1 MKRMIKILKILKREI
16 FGFFTIW
23 ALILF
28 LLFSSHGLNLV
39 RPRDPIIKEGQIWK
53 REWLEANPFDAAIY
67 DTLIILETRK
77 DHSKV
82 IRQHGI
88 WSDTIILK
96 NDYIIQI
103 GELIK

>member
-1 MKRMIKILKILKREI
+1 MKRIIKILKGEI
-16 FGFFTIW
+16 FGW

-28 LLFSSHGLNLV
+28 LLFSFYRLNLSE
-39 RPRDPIIKEGQIWK
+39 PKDPIIKEGQIWK
-53 REWLEANPFDAAIY
+53 REWIESNPFSAAIY
-67 DTLIILETRK
+67 DTLIILEIRK

-82 IRQHGI
+82 ERRHGI

-103 GELIK
+103 GELINDKTRKN